1 MKKSVITEPSIYQRR
16 AIYDLY
22 KVIFKCELPEHK
34 KQLLLTVSF
43 GYEKW
48 SWRVVGI
55 TKQAII
61 EFANNDYK
69 YKTRTFNRDHFYQD
83 RNVTFSLMLKNII
96 SFEDWWSLFWENDR
110 TIIVTSK
117 EHGNKHNLKLEKEI
131 IPINWEDGYF
141 TSNPR
146 AGFSFTKKREG
157 QLIKEL
163 IKEHDILF

>member
-1 MKKSVITEPSIYQRR
+1 MSKFLNPEPSEFRKKE
-16 AIYDLY
+16 IYDLY
-22 KVIFKCELPEHK
+22 KVIVKSNEPDIK

-61 EFANNDYK
+61 EFAKNDFK
-69 YKTRTFNRDHFYQD
+69 YKTHTFNRDHFYKD

-96 SFEDWWSLFWENDR
+96 PFKEWWSLFWENDR
-110 TIIVTSK
+110 TIIVTNK
-117 EHGNKHNLKLEKEI
+117 QHGNKHTLQLEKEI
-131 IPINWEDGYF
+131 IAIDWVEGYF

-157 QLIKEL
+157 QFIKEL
-163 IKEHDILF
+163 IKKHDIEF

>member
-1 MKKSVITEPSIYQRR
+1 MSKLLITEPPIKQRK

-22 KVIFKCELPEHK
+22 KVIIECELPEHK

-61 EFANNDYK
+61 EFAKNDYK
-69 YKTRTFNRDHFYQD
+69 YKTRTFNRDHFYQE
-83 RNVTFSLMLKNII
+83 RHVTFSLMLKNII
-96 SFEDWWSLFWENDR
+96 PFNDWWSLFWENDR
-110 TIIVTSK
+110 TILVTSK
-117 EHGNKHNLKLEKEI
+117 EHGNKHKLKLEEEI
-131 IPINWEDGYF
+131 IPIDWESGYF

-163 IKEHDILF
+163 IKKHDIKF